1 MPPDLDARVEVMRRL
16 PADDLEAVT
25 ALVAAATEADGL
37 HPLSEHVM
45 LHLPS
50 HATGPDH
57 HDLHLLVFTR
67 PAGTDDHERL
77 AGYAHL
83 DPTDAVA
90 GASAEV
96 VVRPDARGQGVGR
109 LLVEHLEQLAP
120 DGRLRLWAHGQQ
132 SPARALASSLGYLSV
147 RELWQMRRSLRA
159 ALPDVRLPDGYR
171 MRTFRPGTDDEAWLA
186 VNAAA
191 FADHPEQGDWTLED
205 LRHRMSESWFDPAG
219 FLVLDGPDGDLAGFH
234 WTKVHGRSRH
244 QDAPS
249 SEQSSQRS
257 FEPFSQHEHHPIGE
271 VYVVGVAPAHQGRG
285 LGRELTVA
293 GLRHLRAS
301 GLTQAMLYV
310 DADNTAAVRTY
321 TRLGFSRWDVD
332 VQFSRPLR

>member
-1 MPPDLDARVEVMRRL
+1 MPPDVDARVEVLRQL
-16 PADDLEAVT
+16 SADDLEAVT
-25 ALVAAATEADGL
+25 SLVAAATEADGL

-50 HATGPDH
+50 HDTGPDR
-57 HDLHLLVFTR
+57 HLLVFTR
-67 PAGTDDHERL
+67 PTGSQERL

-83 DPTDAVA
+83 NPADAVA
-90 GASAEV
+90 GPSAEIV
-96 VVRPDARGQGVGR
+96 VQPELRGQGVGR
-109 LLVEHLEQLAP
+109 LLVEHLEQLTP

-132 SPARALASSLGYLSV
+132 SPARALATSLGYLSV
-147 RELWQMRRSLRA
+147 RELWQLRRSLRA
-159 ALPDVRLPDGYR
+159 ALPGVRLPDGYHL
-171 MRTFRPGTDDEAWLA
+171 RTFRPGEDDETWLA

-191 FADHPEQGDWTLED
+191 FADHPEQGGWTLDD
-205 LRHRMSESWFDPAG
+205 LHHRMSESWFDPAG

-234 WTKVHGRSRH
+234 WTKVHGG
-244 QDAPS
+244 
-249 SEQSSQRS
+249 SSQRARS
-257 FEPFSQHEHHPIGE
+257 SSEHQHQHQLHRIGE

-293 GLRHLRAS
+293 GLCHLRAS

-332 VQFSRPLR
+332 VQFSRPPR